1 MYNLGCRVL
10 WLQNFRMAIGRGAR
24 RGGCGGAATRAR
36 SVCSPRGFAMTGACW
51 SATAVGCG
59 ELLSG
64 DGRASFGRRDVISC
78 LLARAF
84 KSKLVWTFAH
94 ALTCARTHPRTSAR
108 THARTH
114 PTSHVPE
121 PHGSERVARAAL
133 GSWGFKISNRKRRK

>member
-59 ELLSG
+59 ELPSG
-64 DGRASFGRRDVISC
+64 DERASFGRRDVLSC

-84 KSKLVWTFAH
+84 QIEACLNLRSRPDV
-94 ALTCARTHPRTSAR
+94 RTHPPTHLR
-108 THARTH
+108 THARAH
-114 PTSHVPE
+114 APNIARPE

-133 GSWGFKISNRKRRK
+133 GSWDVEISNCKRRK